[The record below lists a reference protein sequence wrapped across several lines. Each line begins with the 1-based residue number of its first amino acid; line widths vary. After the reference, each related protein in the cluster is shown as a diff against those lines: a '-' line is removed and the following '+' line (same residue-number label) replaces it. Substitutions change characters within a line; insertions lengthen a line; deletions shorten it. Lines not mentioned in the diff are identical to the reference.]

1 VGSVPKYLG
10 WTQQIVSVEQ
20 FPFLGLEFCFA
31 YRTLAPEVSELRKA
45 LDPITCGRRGRP
57 SEPSLPG
64 IAGYPAGLIGCP
76 IGGGGGFVTD
86 LQRVGK
92 GGAMKPRA
100 LVLLVMV
107 AALLLVSVAP
117 VSAGVE
123 KPLNGKME
131 LTFFGEP
138 CPDDLHIPPVLTWA
152 GTVVI
157 DGTTYGWADFPT
169 AELVVD
175 GKFIYFEEYWTIF
188 TLGED
193 EDVTAA
199 LACDADRVVLGGFND
214 GWGPPGMTGKA
225 EGTVTGADPAGPFA
239 EVADGSRMFW
249 RGKVLDEEWTEF
261 KATLHIFP
269 SG

>member
-1 VGSVPKYLG
+1 
-10 WTQQIVSVEQ
+10 
-20 FPFLGLEFCFA
+20 
-31 YRTLAPEVSELRKA
+31 
-45 LDPITCGRRGRP
+45 
-57 SEPSLPG
+57 
-64 IAGYPAGLIGCP
+64 
-76 IGGGGGFVTD
+76 
-86 LQRVGK
+86 
-92 GGAMKPRA
+92 MKPRA
-100 LVLLVMV
+100 LILLVMV

-138 CPDDLHIPPVLTWA
+138 CPDLHIPPVLTWA

-199 LACDADRVVLGGFND
+199 LACDADRVVLEGVND
-214 GWGPPGMTGKA
+214 GWGPPG
-225 EGTVTGADPAGPFA
+225 
-239 EVADGSRMFW
+239 
-249 RGKVLDEEWTEF
+249 
-261 KATLHIFP
+261 
-269 SG
+269 